1 MKVTRKTLAAGLGGA
16 TLLGLGL
23 YLAVPAA
30 ANPSPSPS
38 ATTSAHPKA
47 KEPGQKGYRGEKGPR
62 HRGQDGPRHRGR
74 WAAGVRGVHGE
85 ATVQRKDGFHLRTW
99 QTGEV
104 TGRSGAN
111 VTVRSADGISW
122 TWVTVGGTRVHK
134 EGEKSAVSALANG
147 DRVIVIGERAGT
159 TRTAQMIRIPKPR

>member
-1 MKVTRKTLAAGLGGA
+1 MNINRKTLAGGLGGA

-38 ATTSAHPKA
+38 PTTSAHPKG
-47 KEPGQKGYRGEKGPR
+47 KEPGRQGWKDRRGEKGP
-62 HRGQDGPRHRGR
+62 HARGR
-74 WAAGVRGVHGE
+74 WAAARGVHGE
-85 ATVQRKDGFHLRTW
+85 ATVKRKDGFHLRTW
-99 QTGEV
+99 QVGEV

-111 VTVRSADGISW
+111 LTVRSADGATW
-122 TWVTVGGTRVHK
+122 TWVTVAGTRVHK

-147 DRVIVIGERAGT
+147 DRIIVIGERAGT
-159 TRTAQMIRIPKPR
+159 TRTAKIIRVPKRK